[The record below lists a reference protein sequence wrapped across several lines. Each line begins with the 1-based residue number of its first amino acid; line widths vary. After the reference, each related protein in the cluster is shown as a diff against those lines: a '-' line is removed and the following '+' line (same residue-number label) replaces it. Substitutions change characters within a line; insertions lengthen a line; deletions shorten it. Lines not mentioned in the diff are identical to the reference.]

1 MRKTPQTYQ
10 KRQKVVFI
18 VQSCAY
24 LALLLNN
31 NNNIT
36 KETSETSQKYSFRKF
51 DFGSYAKERVTLD
64 MPNKMNGTTRVNG
77 VGKIQS
83 KTLSH

>member
-36 KETSETSQKYSFRKF
+36 KETSETSQKFDFTKF
-51 DFGSYAKERVTLD
+51 DFGSCAKERGPLN

-77 VGKIQS
+77 VGKKQS
-83 KTLSH
+83 KTLSY